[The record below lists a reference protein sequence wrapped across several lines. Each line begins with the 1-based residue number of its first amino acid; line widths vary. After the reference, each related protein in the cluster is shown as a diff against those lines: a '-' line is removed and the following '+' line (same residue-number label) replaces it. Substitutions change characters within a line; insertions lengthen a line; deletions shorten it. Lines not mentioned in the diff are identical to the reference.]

1 MVTKQKIIEIAKQY
15 NWTTADAEKAVQGL
29 ILNDY
34 SENEI
39 LLKLLYFAGKEL
51 QKRQREQATQ
61 KGQVTKLKKEINA
74 KEKINLEI
82 QRLAK
87 MYDYEESILRDFAN
101 FVNEKQVKQKTYDY
115 IKSEIEKIA
124 NEKKYHEEVLNYFA
138 QFIIE
143 GPDRKL
149 NRDELKAAIYQ
160 HFGVKDK
167 DALMQLSS
175 FKMATSGIKNIN
187 FCQIE
192 SLENIY
198 RNTIGILPHE
208 RYELG
213 YGCINGNNIF
223 KYNLPWRIFCLNPQT
238 ATKEQVKSAYKN
250 LAKIYYPDNSETG
263 DKEIFHR
270 LQILYESVIDFI

>member
-87 MYDYEESILRDFAN
+87 S
-101 FVNEKQVKQKTYDY
+101 
-115 IKSEIEKIA
+115 
-124 NEKKYHEEVLNYFA
+124 
-138 QFIIE
+138 
-143 GPDRKL
+143 
-149 NRDELKAAIYQ
+149 
-160 HFGVKDK
+160 
-167 DALMQLSS
+167 
-175 FKMATSGIKNIN
+175 
-187 FCQIE
+187 
-192 SLENIY
+192 
-198 RNTIGILPHE
+198 
-208 RYELG
+208 
-213 YGCINGNNIF
+213 
-223 KYNLPWRIFCLNPQT
+223 
-238 ATKEQVKSAYKN
+238 
-250 LAKIYYPDNSETG
+250 
-263 DKEIFHR
+263 
-270 LQILYESVIDFI
+270 

>member
-1 MVTKQKIIEIAKQY
+1 MVTKQKVVEIAKQY

-29 ILNDY
+29 SLNDY

-39 LLKLLYFAGKEL
+39 LVKLLYFAGKEL

-61 KGQVTKLKKEINA
+61 KAQVTKLKKEINA

-82 QRLAK
+82 NAEEKTNLEIQRLAK
-87 MYDYEESILRDFAN
+87 MYDYEESTLRDFAD
-101 FVNEKQVKQKTYDY
+101 FVHKNQINQKKYDH
-115 IKSEIEKIA
+115 IQSEIEKIV
-124 NEKKYHEEVLNYFA
+124 NEKKYHKEVLNYFA

-143 GPDRKL
+143 GPNRKL
-149 NRDELKAAIYQ
+149 NRDELKEAIYQ

-175 FKMATSGIKNIN
+175 FTMATSGIKNIN
-187 FCQIE
+187 FGQTE

-238 ATKEQVKSAYKN
+238 ATKEKVK
-250 LAKIYYPDNSETG
+250 
-263 DKEIFHR
+263 
-270 LQILYESVIDFI
+270 